1 MPALPVVLFMAA
13 VPPVLPAGA
22 LVVLPLM
29 ASLARCVG
37 AGAVRT
43 TVAVSL
49 RGTACWVAVAAS
61 CGVTPTVAGADAP
74 AAGAAVWADTLATAS
89 AAKAPKEID
98 LM

>member
-1 MPALPVVLFMAA
+1 MAALLVVLFMAA
-13 VPPVLPAGA
+13 VPVVPLAGA
-22 LVVLPLM
+22 AVVLPPR
-29 ASLARCVG
+29 APLARCAG
-37 AGAVRT
+37 EGAVRT

-74 AAGAAVWADTLATAS
+74 AAGAAVWASALA
-89 AAKAPKEID
+89 AARAARAARQID